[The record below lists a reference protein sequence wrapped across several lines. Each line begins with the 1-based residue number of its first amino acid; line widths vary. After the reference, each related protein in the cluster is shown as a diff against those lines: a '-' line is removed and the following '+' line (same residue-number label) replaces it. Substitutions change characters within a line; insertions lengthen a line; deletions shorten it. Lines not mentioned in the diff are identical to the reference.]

1 MTPDQYG
8 AGHSDMHRG
17 ASVAPLI
24 SIVIPLYN
32 EELVLDALYERLRR
46 VMAEAQLR
54 CEVVLVNDGS
64 RDRTREKA
72 RQLCYQDS
80 RFKLIS
86 FSRNFGHQMA
96 ITAGMDKASGDAV
109 VVIDADLQDPPEVIP
124 RMVEKWLE
132 GYQVV
137 YGVRAKRE
145 GETFFKRFTA
155 ALFYRLLKR
164 ATSVEIPVDTGDFRL
179 VDRRVVEELSKMRE
193 RSRFVRGMI
202 SWIGFSQCK
211 VEYVR
216 AQRFAG
222 ETKYPLPKMLKFAV
236 DGLLS
241 FSHVP
246 LKLSSTMGFLTSG
259 LSFALI
265 VYGIVIRLVFP
276 ERAIA
281 GWASVF
287 VAVLF
292 LGGIQLICI
301 GILGEYLGRVHDEMK
316 RRPLYICDEE
326 LNLGVSRDPEPLTD
340 GDQVS
345 ATAARRSPVALPGF
359 DSPLR
364 PHR

>member
-1 MTPDQYG
+1 MTPDQCG

-109 VVIDADLQDPPEVIP
+109 VVIDADLQDLAEVIP

-137 YGVRAKRE
+137 YGVRAKR
-145 GETFFKRFTA
+145 GRGNLLQ
-155 ALFYRLLKR
+155 ALHG
-164 ATSVEIPVDTGDFRL
+164 S
-179 VDRRVVEELSKMRE
+179 
-193 RSRFVRGMI
+193 
-202 SWIGFSQCK
+202 
-211 VEYVR
+211 
-216 AQRFAG
+216 
-222 ETKYPLPKMLKFAV
+222 
-236 DGLLS
+236 
-241 FSHVP
+241 
-246 LKLSSTMGFLTSG
+246 
-259 LSFALI
+259 
-265 VYGIVIRLVFP
+265 
-276 ERAIA
+276 
-281 GWASVF
+281 
-287 VAVLF
+287 AVL
-292 LGGIQLICI
+292 
-301 GILGEYLGRVHDEMK
+301 
-316 RRPLYICDEE
+316 
-326 LNLGVSRDPEPLTD
+326 
-340 GDQVS
+340 S
-345 ATAARRSPVALPGF
+345 ATETRHQRR
-359 DSPLR
+359 DSG
-364 PHR
+364 